1 MKKAKVKMRKPV
13 YFGMSILDNS
23 KGLMYE
29 FWYDYVKTKYQNNA
43 KLYFMNTYSFVI
55 QIKTGDFYKDIEDDV
70 EKWFD
75 TSSYNEDDKRLLPI
89 GRNKKEIRFCKD
101 KFGGT
106 IMIEFIALRA
116 KTYAYLMDDDKE
128 KKKAKGTKKCATKKL
143 LKLIDRKNC
152 QHNNKI
158 ILKSQQ
164 GFKSDYHNVNTEQI
178 NKIALSSNDD
188 KRLQAFDK
196 NYYISIWNKCIKSM

>member
-1 MKKAKVKMRKPV
+1 MKKPV
-13 YFGMSILDNS
+13 YLGMSILDNS
-23 KGLMYE
+23 KGRIYE

-43 KLYFMNTYSFVI
+43 KLCFMNTDSFII
-55 QIKTGDFYKDIEDDV
+55 QIKTEDFYKDIEDDV

-75 TSSYNEDDKRLLPI
+75 TSSYNEDDKRPLPI
-89 GRNKKEIRFCKD
+89 GRNKKKIRFCMD
-101 KFGGT
+101 EFGGK

-128 KKKAKGTKKCATKKL
+128 KKKAKWTKKYATKKL
-143 LKLIDRKNC
+143 LKLIDCKNC
-152 QHNNKI
+152 QYNNKI
-158 ILKSQQ
+158 ILKSHQ

-196 NYYISIWNKCIKSM
+196 NYYISIWNKYI